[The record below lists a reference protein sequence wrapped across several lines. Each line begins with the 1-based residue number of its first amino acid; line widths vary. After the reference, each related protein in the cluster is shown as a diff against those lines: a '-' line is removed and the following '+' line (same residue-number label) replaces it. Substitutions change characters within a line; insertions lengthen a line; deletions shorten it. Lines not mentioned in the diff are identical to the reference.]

1 MTEHGSEMQSE
12 LCLTLL
18 CPPAIEEK
26 LLDLL
31 LMLSN
36 TTVFTSTPTAAHGLV
51 AGNLSQT
58 EQVMGR
64 AQATEI
70 QVIFA
75 AAEKAAL
82 LDAIRQQFAG
92 AGLRYWVT
100 TVVEAG
106 EIA

>member
-1 MTEHGSEMQSE
+1 MSE

-18 CPPAIEEK
+18 CPPVIEEK

-31 LMLSN
+31 LLPA
-36 TTVFTSTPTAAHGLV
+36 TPTIFTSTPTAAHGL
-51 AGNLSQT
+51 AHEYLDQT
-58 EQVMGR
+58 EQVLGWAR
-64 AQATEI
+64 ATKV

-75 AAEKAAL
+75 AADKAAL
-82 LDAIRQQFAG
+82 LQAIRQQFAG

>member
-1 MTEHGSEMQSE
+1 MPE

-26 LLDLL
+26 LFDLL
-31 LMLSN
+31 LMLPN
-36 TTVFTSTPTAAHGLV
+36 TTVFTSTPMAAHGLV
-51 AGNLSQT
+51 AWNLSQA

-64 AQATEI
+64 AHATEI
-70 QVIFA
+70 KAIFA
-75 AAEKAAL
+75 ATDKAAL

-100 TVVEAG
+100 TVIEAG

>member
-1 MTEHGSEMQSE
+1 MSE

-18 CPPAIEEK
+18 CPPAVEEK

-36 TTVFTSTPTAAHGLV
+36 TTAFTSTPTAAHGLAV
-51 AGNLSQT
+51 GNLSQT

-64 AQATEI
+64 AHATEI

-75 AAEKAAL
+75 AADKTTL
-82 LDAIRQQFAG
+82 LEQMRQQFAG

>member
-1 MTEHGSEMQSE
+1 MSD

-18 CPPAIEEK
+18 CPPAVEEK

-31 LMLSN
+31 LMSPN
-36 TTVFTSTPTAAHGLV
+36 ASIFTSTATAAHGRDPE
-51 AGNLSQT
+51 NLSET
-58 EQVMGR
+58 EQVLGR
-64 AQATEI
+64 AHATEV
-70 QVIFA
+70 QVIFPA
-75 AAEKAAL
+75 VHKTAL
-82 LDAIRQQFAG
+82 LEAVRQQFAG

>member
-1 MTEHGSEMQSE
+1 MSE

-31 LMLSN
+31 RMAPN
-36 TTVFTSTPTAAHGLV
+36 IATVFTSTPTAAHGL
-51 AGNLSQT
+51 AHENLDQT
-58 EQVMGR
+58 EQVLGR
-64 AQATEI
+64 ARATAV
-70 QVIFA
+70 QVILA
-75 AAEKAAL
+75 ASAKATL
-82 LDAIRQQFAG
+82 LEAIRRQFAG

-100 TVVEAG
+100 PVVEAG

>member
-1 MTEHGSEMQSE
+1 MSE

-18 CPPAIEEK
+18 CPPAVEEK

-31 LMLSN
+31 LMLPN
-36 TTVFTSTPTAAHGLV
+36 TTVFTSTATAAHGL
-51 AGNLSQT
+51 AHDNLDQT
-58 EQVMGR
+58 EQVLGR
-64 AQATEI
+64 ARATEV

-75 AAEKAAL
+75 AADKAAL
-82 LDAIRQQFAG
+82 LESIRRQFAG

>member
-1 MTEHGSEMQSE
+1 MSE
-12 LCLTLL
+12 LCLTLI
-18 CPPAIEEK
+18 CPPAVEEK

-31 LMLSN
+31 LLSPN
-36 TTVFTSTPTAAHGLV
+36 ATVFTSTATAAHGL
-51 AGNLSQT
+51 AHEYLDQT
-58 EQVMGR
+58 EQVLGR
-64 AQATEI
+64 ARATEI

-75 AAEKAAL
+75 AADKSAL
-82 LDAIRQQFAG
+82 LEAIRQQFAG

>member
-1 MTEHGSEMQSE
+1 MTD

-26 LLDLL
+26 LLDTL
-31 LMLSN
+31 LMLSAGL
-36 TTVFTSTPTAAHGLV
+36 VFTSTATAAHGL
-51 AGNLSQT
+51 AIGGLSQA

-64 AQATEI
+64 ADATAV

-75 AAEKAAL
+75 AADKDQL
-82 LDAIRQQFAG
+82 LGQLRRQLAG

-100 TVVEAG
+100 PVIEAG
-106 EIA
+106 NIP

>member
-1 MTEHGSEMQSE
+1 MSE

-31 LMLSN
+31 LLSPN
-36 TTVFTSTPTAAHGLV
+36 ATVFTSTPTAAHGLAV
-51 AGNLSQT
+51 AKLSQT
-58 EQVMGR
+58 EQVQGR
-64 AQATEI
+64 ARATEV

-75 AAEKAAL
+75 AADKTTL
-82 LDAIRQQFAG
+82 LEHLRQQFAG
-92 AGLRYWVT
+92 TGLRYWVT

>member
-1 MTEHGSEMQSE
+1 MSE

-31 LMLSN
+31 LLSPG
-36 TTVFTSTPTAAHGLV
+36 TTVFTSTSTAAHGRV
-51 AGNLSQT
+51 AGKLSPT
-58 EQVMGR
+58 EQVLGR
-64 AQATEI
+64 AHATQV
-70 QVIFA
+70 QVIVA
-75 AAEKAAL
+75 AADKAAL
-82 LDAIRQQFAG
+82 LDAIRRQFAG

-100 TVVEAG
+100 SVVEGG

>member
-1 MTEHGSEMQSE
+1 MSE

-18 CPPAIEEK
+18 CPPAVEEK

-31 LMLSN
+31 LMFPGR
-36 TTVFTSTPTAAHGLV
+36 TVFTSTATAAHGL
-51 AGNLSQT
+51 AHEYLDQT
-58 EQVMGR
+58 EQVLGR
-64 AQATEI
+64 AHATEI

-75 AAEKAAL
+75 AADKAAL
-82 LDAIRQQFAG
+82 LEALRREFAG

>member
-1 MTEHGSEMQSE
+1 MSE

-31 LMLSN
+31 LLS
-36 TTVFTSTPTAAHGLV
+36 TTPTVFTSTPTAAHGL
-51 AGNLSQT
+51 AHEYLDQT
-58 EQVMGR
+58 EQVLGQAR
-64 AQATEI
+64 ATKV

-75 AAEKAAL
+75 AADKTAL
-82 LDAIRQQFAG
+82 LEALHREFAG
-92 AGLRYWVT
+92 VGLRYWVT
-100 TVVEAG
+100 TLVETG